1 MRIKSYF
8 AHTVEDALATARQE
22 LGAEAML
29 VNTRRAL
36 PETGHEGEY
45 EVVLA
50 TDAPEVAE
58 TASSLGGA
66 AAAAVTRAPD
76 RLSLEVS
83 ELKRELEGMRRTL
96 AQSAFSAPGWT
107 GGSGDAAAAYSA
119 LTAAEVDPPTGA
131 RDRGKR

>member
-36 PETGHEGEY
+36 PDSGHDGEY

-50 TDAPEVAE
+50 SDAPEPAAPGTTTTV
-58 TASSLGGA
+58 TAATA
-66 AAAAVTRAPD
+66 ARVPD
-76 RLSLEVS
+76 RLSVEVS

-96 AQSAFSAPGWT
+96 AQSA
-107 GGSGDAAAAYSA
+107 
-119 LTAAEVDPPTGA
+119 
-131 RDRGKR
+131 